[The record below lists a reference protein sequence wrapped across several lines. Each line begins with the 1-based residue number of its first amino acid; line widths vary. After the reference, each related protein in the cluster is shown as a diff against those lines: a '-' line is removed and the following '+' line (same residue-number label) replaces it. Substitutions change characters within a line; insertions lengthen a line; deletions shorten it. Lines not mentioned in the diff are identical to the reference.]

1 MRNSVFL
8 IRVWLP
14 PMSVFRDASVRTQH
28 IPTSNKPALR
38 VGEST
43 SAIPGFEFQP
53 GVRRGLPSGLALV
66 NNEQSCGLE
75 LQPQRELDLAL
86 ACRYVSNDS
95 GRAGKVTALEN
106 DELGCVEVR
115 VIEDIEDLRATN
127 SSGRF
132 RGPYLRDTRFS
143 LHD

>member
-1 MRNSVFL
+1 
-8 IRVWLP
+8 
-14 PMSVFRDASVRTQH
+14 MSVFRDASVRTQH

-53 GVRRGLPSGLALV
+53 GVRQGLPSGLALV

-86 ACRYVSNDS
+86 AVRRFSNDP
-95 GRAGKVTALEN
+95 GRAR
-106 DELGCVEVR
+106 D
-115 VIEDIEDLRATN
+115 VIAEKTI
-127 SSGRF
+127 SSGCEKF
-132 RGPYLRDTRFS
+132 A
-143 LHD
+143 